1 LLRDSLSVSLICLSV
16 CRDGPQKAP
25 QRAEDFYASAHT
37 VIAGTGA
44 PAAAR
49 RAADGG
55 GLGHRAR
62 VLARTFAA
70 AHPKPFER
78 TLPAAAA
85 AARSAT
91 DAVGREG
98 TILGDG
104 GQTVRFISN
113 NLVRRPAQS

>member
-1 LLRDSLSVSLICLSV
+1 V
-16 CRDGPQKAP
+16 
-25 QRAEDFYASAHT
+25 
-37 VIAGTGA
+37 
-44 PAAAR
+44 
-49 RAADGG
+49 
-55 GLGHRAR
+55 
-62 VLARTFAA
+62 RTFAA

-104 GQTVRFISN
+104 GQTVRCH
-113 NLVRRPAQS
+113 LQ